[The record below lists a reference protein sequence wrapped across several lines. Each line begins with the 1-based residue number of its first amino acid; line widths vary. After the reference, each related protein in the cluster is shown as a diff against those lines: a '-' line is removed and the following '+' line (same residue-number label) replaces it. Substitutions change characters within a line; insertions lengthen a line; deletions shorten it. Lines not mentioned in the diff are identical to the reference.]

1 VPWLSAD
8 GRGDVRLSLICT
20 CMERSEYPSPER
32 VQSDTADHPV
42 AGNLTDLTIEA
53 RPTRPTALPIDL
65 VSTSGDASK

>member
-20 CMERSEYPSPER
+20 SMKCSECPSPER
-32 VQSDTADHPV
+32 VRSDTADHPV
-42 AGNLTDLTIEA
+42 AGNSTDLSIEA

-65 VSTSGDASK
+65 MSTSGDVTK